1 MKNLKLLIIILIML
15 AIGLLGVIILI
26 GLQNNDNRNNVVVGN
41 IQNNNNIA
49 NNSTGKY
56 QEGEAPELT
65 FNTEIQQV
73 TDNSIL
79 YSISNNINKYFNYIK
94 DGNTVAVNELG
105 GNTIYSISNTAK
117 YVVKQAFSTE
127 NGYQNKYY
135 TYGIL
140 SVANGDFTAND
151 FEAYM
156 IMYVDKQNN
165 TYKLETVNQA
175 QVSNMIA
182 LNQDEDIE
190 ISKGTYNNFEYEH
203 IDNVKQM
210 EIYLEDYSFQ
220 IFNNTEKAYNLL
232 SKDYQN
238 RRFGNIENFIKYLNE
253 KQATL
258 VNIEITQYNF
268 EEEDEYNLYK
278 GTDKYG
284 NYYHIIETAY
294 MEYTVILDNYTMQDY
309 SNSSTEEKIE
319 KSAEKFILMVNSAD
333 YTNAYNLLEPTF
345 KATYFPTEQDFINYV
360 KNNWYER
367 NIITSKKVIDE
378 GICNV
383 VIKETIATTSS
394 KMEKQFKVTLGEGMQ
409 FTIEFNV

>member
-15 AIGLLGVIILI
+15 AIGLLGVIIII
-26 GLQNNDNRNNVVVGN
+26 GLQNNDNGNNNVVGN

-49 NNSTGKY
+49 NNSTGTY

-65 FNTEIQQV
+65 FNTEIQNI

-79 YSISNNINKYFNYIK
+79 YSISKNITKYFNYIK
-94 DGNTVAVNELG
+94 EENTIAVNELG
-105 GNTIYSISNTAK
+105 GNAIYTVSNTAK
-117 YVVKQAFSTE
+117 YVVKKAFSTE

-151 FEAYM
+151 FEVYM

-165 TYKLETVNQA
+165 TYKVENITKEQFANTTQLE
-175 QVSNMIA
+175 
-182 LNQDEDIE
+182 QDSDIE
-190 ISKGTYNNFEYEH
+190 IPKGTYNIYEYEH

-210 EIYLEDYSFQ
+210 EIYLKDYSFK
-220 IFNNTEKAYNLL
+220 IFSNTEEAYNLL
-232 SKDYQN
+232 SEDYRN
-238 RRFGNIENFIKYLNE
+238 KRFGNVQKFIEYLTE
-253 KQATL
+253 KQDTL
-258 VNIEITQYNF
+258 INIEITQYNF
-268 EEEDEYNLYK
+268 EEEEDYKLYK

-319 KSAEKFILMVNSAD
+319 KSAEKFILMVNAAD
-333 YTNAYNLLEPTF
+333 YTNAYKLLEPTF
-345 KATYFPTEQDFINYV
+345 RATYFPTEQDFINYV

-367 NIITSKKVIDE
+367 NIIASKEVIDE

-383 VIKETIATTSS
+383 VIKETIATTSN

-409 FTIEFNV
+409 FTIKFNI